1 MYAIFIYFY
10 RFSFVN
16 IINNCQVNFYLQCL
30 NLFFK
35 MLKQPENVISNDFKQ
50 HRLAAADSAI
60 IAEYEDLVSDWMN
73 TIENILM
80 DSSDERFVATIYIS
94 LSFELG

>member
-1 MYAIFIYFY
+1 MLFLFTFIVF
-10 RFSFVN
+10 FVN
-16 IINNCQVNFYLQCL
+16 TINNCQVNFYLQCL